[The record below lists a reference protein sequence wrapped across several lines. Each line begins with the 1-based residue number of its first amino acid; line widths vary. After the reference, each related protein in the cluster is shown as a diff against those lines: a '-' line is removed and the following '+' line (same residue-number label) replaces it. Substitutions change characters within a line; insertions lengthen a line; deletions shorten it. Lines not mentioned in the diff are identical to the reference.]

1 MEKIRIGL
9 LGFGVVGQGVWRLL
23 EENNLEIVENT
34 DIQVEIRRILV
45 RDRHKKR
52 LLPPDSP
59 LYTSQWKE
67 ILTDDEISIVVEL
80 MGGTEPALQYIK
92 EALNAG
98 KHVVTANKALLAQ
111 HGSELTKQAKKNN
124 VQLRYEASVA
134 GGIPVLQAIRE
145 CLLANRIQSIM
156 GIVNGTTNYILTNMT
171 QAGSTFEEALKGAQ
185 EHGYAE
191 ADPTADVEGFD
202 AAHKLTLL
210 ASLGFKT
217 SVDFQQ
223 VYREGINRIAPLDI
237 EYGKE
242 LGYVIKLLAIARDL
256 NGKIELRVHPTM
268 IRKDHPLAAVNDA
281 YNAVYIQGNA
291 AGELMFY
298 GKGAGALPT
307 ASAVMG
313 DVINIARHFGHP
325 NPPEYPLHYSPNG
338 KKVQHMDETTTAYY
352 IRLLVK
358 DIPGVLGH
366 IATTFGN
373 NGVSLSSVIQKG
385 ETDPVSLVFVTHRT
399 SEKAVQ
405 KAVEDIQSMNELMDV
420 AAIIRVE
427 DI

>member
-1 MEKIRIGL
+1 
-9 LGFGVVGQGVWRLL
+9 
-23 EENNLEIVENT
+23 
-34 DIQVEIRRILV
+34 
-45 RDRHKKR
+45 
-52 LLPPDSP
+52 
-59 LYTSQWKE
+59 
-67 ILTDDEISIVVEL
+67 
-80 MGGTEPALQYIK
+80 
-92 EALNAG
+92 
-98 KHVVTANKALLAQ
+98 
-111 HGSELTKQAKKNN
+111 
-124 VQLRYEASVA
+124 
-134 GGIPVLQAIRE
+134 
-145 CLLANRIQSIM
+145 
-156 GIVNGTTNYILTNMT
+156 
-171 QAGSTFEEALKGAQ
+171 AGSTFEEALKGAQ